1 MPHAKFLALS
11 ILFSIGMVRSPASAQ
26 TIPSPY
32 TYIENHQELAFFVG
46 KSNIDAGKLELGPR
60 DSDTFGARYSVGLG
74 GAISIDISGTL
85 FKSTRLIQDV
95 RRPIDDRT
103 IDRGDIDLLL
113 FDARLRLN
121 LTGRR
126 MWHGFQPFLTF
137 GGGFAFPYLV
147 DSGAEEVAFMDSAD
161 RYVFGVRF
169 TGTTS
174 GGTTFHVSRKLSLR
188 VEGMLNLWQIKTPI
202 GWFALE
208 NDPLRLFSESEWVTA
223 QSIMLGASWRF

>member
-1 MPHAKFLALS
+1 
-11 ILFSIGMVRSPASAQ
+11 MVRSPASAQ

-103 IDRGDIDLLL
+103 INRGNIDRLL

-121 LTGRR
+121 LTGQRAWR
-126 MWHGFQPFLTF
+126 GLQPFIVF
-137 GGGFAFPYLV
+137 GGG
-147 DSGAEEVAFMDSAD
+147 VAAA
-161 RYVFGVRF
+161 V
-169 TGTTS
+169 S
-174 GGTTFHVSRKLSLR
+174 GGAGAPCARS
-188 VEGMLNLWQIKTPI
+188 PI
-202 GWFALE
+202 GA
-208 NDPLRLFSESEWVTA
+208 
-223 QSIMLGASWRF
+223 RFRPPAGPRP

>member
-1 MPHAKFLALS
+1 MPHAKLLALS

-46 KSNIDAGKLELGPR
+46 KSKVDAGKLELGPR
-60 DSDTFGARYSVGLG
+60 DSDTFGARYSVSLG
-74 GAISIDISGTL
+74 GAISVDVSGTL
-85 FKSTRLIQDV
+85 FNSTRLIQDV

-113 FDARLRLN
+113 FDVRIRLN

-137 GGGFAFPYLV
+137 GAGAAFPYLV
-147 DSGAEEVAFMDSAD
+147 DNGAEEVAFMDAAD
-161 RYVFGVRF
+161 RYFFGVRF

-174 GGTTFHVSRKLSLR
+174 GGTTFHVSRRLSLR
-188 VEGMLNLWQIKTPI
+188 VEGMLNLWQIKTPM
-202 GWFALE
+202 GWFSFD
-208 NDPLRLFSESEWVTA
+208 NDPLHLFSESEWVTA
-223 QSIMLGASWRF
+223 QSIMLGTSWRF